1 MKGKREAFEDLQ
13 GFSNRESQEM
23 ISAKRVS
30 TGMGRARTL
39 MGSVGEGE
47 GHESQKTGWKK
58 TGWTQEQRPFLGLRK
73 KKTEDFCFK
82 F

>member
-47 GHESQKTGWKK
+47 GHESQKTGW
-58 TGWTQEQRPFLGLRK
+58 TQEQRPFLGLRK
-73 KKTEDFCFK
+73 KRLRIFVLSFENDGK
-82 F
+82 